1 MGEQEAKLIYDM
13 DLKST
18 HNAASVVKRKRQIST
33 EETEDAVN
41 SILPKKR
48 RDSCEAESLDDS
60 GFQEEEKVFHPA
72 FRDQSATNGM
82 EVDQI
87 TSLVSIFS
95 FGQQLFNTGDN
106 SSQSTPVTCPVK
118 KTSKEDDDSDS
129 DSDTSSDSGHSS
141 DDHETNAEPPDC
153 DGSRTCLAAA
163 KDKDL
168 DVTSVSVAAAV

>member
-1 MGEQEAKLIYDM
+1 MI
-13 DLKST
+13 
-18 HNAASVVKRKRQIST
+18 
-33 EETEDAVN
+33 
-41 SILPKKR
+41 
-48 RDSCEAESLDDS
+48 
-60 GFQEEEKVFHPA
+60 HPA
-72 FRDQSATNGM
+72 FRDAYHQAAAISANSCMLQTASGDVSAASGPHQSPM
-82 EVDQI
+82 EIDQI

-106 SSQSTPVTCPVK
+106 TSQSTPVTCPVK